1 MEVTEVAKDGA
12 QPAGTRKA
20 TALVVGLVG
29 ALGYIWLAVT
39 VADWVVPLHWSI
51 GLVYFGVVGVA
62 WAWPAA
68 RLLRWA
74 FAAPAKGRGGG

>member
-1 MEVTEVAKDGA
+1 MAEDRA
-12 QPAGTRKA
+12 QPAETRKV

-29 ALGYIWLAVT
+29 ALVYVWLAVT

-51 GLVYFGVVGVA
+51 ALVYFAVVGVA
-62 WAWPAA
+62 WTWPAA